1 MNKFSP
7 VKKLRYNSFY
17 PFWENLSFCS
27 IILNEVTNLTLF
39 LDSHYSYFLDIE
51 QLLIYDKSNK
61 KHTKQINPE
70 MKIHEY
76 QAKEILARY
85 EIPVTK
91 EILCY
96 TVAEVEAAAEQL
108 GYPSVVKAQVL
119 TGGRGKAGGVKLV
132 RNAEQATAA
141 AGQILGMN
149 IKEYTVEKVLVAEGV
164 SFVSEIYVGL
174 TIDRNTKSAVFM
186 ASKEGGVEI
195 EEVAKDN
202 PEAILKFAVD
212 PDLGM
217 APFFARK
224 IAFALFDDIKLV
236 NQAVDLFTKLYKVF
250 IDTDASLVE
259 INPLVITSDGNL
271 LALDGKM
278 TFDDNAL
285 FRQPEILAL
294 NEPSE
299 DEKKEIDAKDKG
311 LSYIRLDGSIGCMVN
326 GAGLAMATMDMIK
339 LYGGEPANF
348 LDIGGSSNPQKVIDA
363 MNLIISDKNVKVVM
377 INIFGGIT
385 RCDDVAKGL
394 IAALEQIKITIPI
407 VIRLSGTNS
416 KEGLEILK
424 SANLPIVETMSEAAE
439 KAIALSVD
447 FLR

>member
-1 MNKFSP
+1 
-7 VKKLRYNSFY
+7 
-17 PFWENLSFCS
+17 
-27 IILNEVTNLTLF
+27 
-39 LDSHYSYFLDIE
+39 
-51 QLLIYDKSNK
+51 
-61 KHTKQINPE
+61 

-91 EILCY
+91 EVLCY
-96 TVAEVEAAAEQL
+96 TVNEVQDAAEQL
-108 GYPSVVKAQVL
+108 GYPVVVKAQVL
-119 TGGRGKAGGVKLV
+119 TGGRGKAGGVKLA
-132 RNAEQATAA
+132 RNADDVKAA
-141 AGQILGMN
+141 AEKILGMD
-149 IKEYTVEKVLVAEGV
+149 IKGYTVEKVLVAQGV
-164 SFVSEIYVGL
+164 SFVSEIYAGL

-186 ASKEGGVEI
+186 VSREGGVEI
-195 EEVAKDN
+195 EEVAHDH
-202 PEAILKFAVD
+202 PEAILKFTID

-217 APFFARK
+217 ASFVARK
-224 IAFALFDDIKLV
+224 IAFALFDDMKLV
-236 NQAVDLFTKLYKVF
+236 NQAIDLFQKLYKVF
-250 IDTDASLVE
+250 IETDASLVE
-259 INPLVITSDGNL
+259 INPLVITSESNL

-285 FRQPEILAL
+285 FRQPDILAM

-299 DEKKEIDAKDKG
+299 DEKKEIDAKGRG

-363 MNLIISDKNVKVVM
+363 MNLILSDKNVRVVM

-424 SANLPIVETMSEAAE
+424 KANLPTVETMSEAAE
-439 KAIALSVD
+439 KAISLCTD

>member
-1 MNKFSP
+1 
-7 VKKLRYNSFY
+7 
-17 PFWENLSFCS
+17 
-27 IILNEVTNLTLF
+27 
-39 LDSHYSYFLDIE
+39 
-51 QLLIYDKSNK
+51 
-61 KHTKQINPE
+61 

-91 EILCY
+91 EVLCY
-96 TVAEVEAAAEQL
+96 TVAEVKAAAEKL
-108 GYPSVVKAQVL
+108 GYPCVVKAQVL
-119 TGGRGKAGGVKLV
+119 TGGRGKAGGVKLA
-132 RNAEQATAA
+132 RTLADATAA
-141 AGQILGMN
+141 AEAILGMD
-149 IKEYTVEKVLVAEGV
+149 IKGFIVEKVLVAQGV
-164 SFVSEIYVGL
+164 SFVNEIYAGL
-174 TIDRNTKSAVFM
+174 TIDRNTKSVVFM
-186 ASKEGGVEI
+186 ASREGGVEI

-202 PEAILKFAVD
+202 PDAILKFAID
-212 PDLGM
+212 PDLGIT
-217 APFFARK
+217 PFVARK
-224 IAFALFDDIKLV
+224 IAYALFDDSKLA
-236 NQAVDLFTKLYKVF
+236 NQAVVMFQKLYQVF

-294 NEPSE
+294 NEPDE
-299 DEKKEIDAKDKG
+299 DEIKELYAKDKG
-311 LSYIRLDGSIGCMVN
+311 LSYIRLDGNIGCMVN

-348 LDIGGSSNPQKVIDA
+348 LDIGGSSNPQKVVDA
-363 MNLIISDKNVKVVM
+363 MNLILSDKNVKVVM

-394 IAALEQIKITIPI
+394 ISALEQIKVKIPI

-424 SANLPIVETMSEAAE
+424 NANLPIVETMSEAAQM
-439 KAIALSVD
+439 AISLA
-447 FLR
+447 

>member
-1 MNKFSP
+1 
-7 VKKLRYNSFY
+7 
-17 PFWENLSFCS
+17 
-27 IILNEVTNLTLF
+27 
-39 LDSHYSYFLDIE
+39 
-51 QLLIYDKSNK
+51 
-61 KHTKQINPE
+61 

-76 QAKEILARY
+76 QAKEIFAGY

-91 EILCY
+91 EVLCY
-96 TVAEVEAAAEQL
+96 TVAEVQNAAEQL
-108 GYPSVVKAQVL
+108 GFPVVVKAQVL
-119 TGGRGKAGGVKLV
+119 AGGRGKAGGVKLV
-132 RNAEQATAA
+132 RTTDEATAA
-141 AGQILGMN
+141 AQKILGMD
-149 IKEYTVEKVLVAEGV
+149 IKGYTVEKVLVAQGV
-164 SFVSEIYVGL
+164 SFVSEIYAGI
-174 TIDRNTKSAVFM
+174 TIDRNSKSVIFM
-186 ASKEGGVEI
+186 VSKEGGVEI
-195 EEVAKDN
+195 EEVAHDN
-202 PEAILKFAVD
+202 PEAILKFIID
-212 PDLGM
+212 PDLGL
-217 APFFARK
+217 APFVARK

-236 NQAVDLFTKLYKVF
+236 NQATSLFQKLYKVF

-278 TFDDNAL
+278 NFDDNAL
-285 FRQPEILAL
+285 FRQPEILML

-299 DEKKEIDAKDKG
+299 DEKKEIDAKEKG

-363 MNLIISDKNVKVVM
+363 MNLILSDKGVKVVM

-394 IAALEQIKITIPI
+394 MAALEQIKIQVPI

-424 SANLPIVETMSEAAE
+424 SANLPTVETMSEAAQ
-439 KAIALSVD
+439 KAISLSMD

>member
-1 MNKFSP
+1 
-7 VKKLRYNSFY
+7 
-17 PFWENLSFCS
+17 
-27 IILNEVTNLTLF
+27 
-39 LDSHYSYFLDIE
+39 
-51 QLLIYDKSNK
+51 
-61 KHTKQINPE
+61 

-76 QAKEILARY
+76 QAKEILSRFG
-85 EIPVTK
+85 IPVTK
-91 EILCY
+91 EVLCF
-96 TVAEVEAAAEQL
+96 TVTEVQAAAEQL
-108 GYPSVVKAQVL
+108 GFPVVIKAQVL

-132 RNAEQATAA
+132 RNADEATAA
-141 AGQILGMN
+141 SEKILGMD
-149 IKEYTVEKVLVAEGV
+149 IKGYTVEKVLVAQGV
-164 SFVSEIYVGL
+164 SFVSEIYAGI

-186 ASKEGGVEI
+186 VSREGGVEI

-202 PEAILKFAVD
+202 PEAILKFTVD

-236 NQAVDLFTKLYKVF
+236 NQAVDLFQKLYKVF
-250 IDTDASLVE
+250 IDTDSSLVE
-259 INPLVITSDGNL
+259 INPLVVTSDGKL

-285 FRQPEILAL
+285 FRQPAILAL

-299 DEKKEIDAKDKG
+299 DEIKEIDAKEKG
-311 LSYIRLDGSIGCMVN
+311 LTYIRLDGSIGCMVN
-326 GAGLAMATMDMIK
+326 GAGLAMATMDMVK

-363 MNLIISDKNVKVVM
+363 MNLILSDKGVKVVM

-394 IAALEQIKITIPI
+394 MAALEQIKIKVPI
-407 VIRLSGTNS
+407 VIRLSGTNA

-424 SANLPIVETMSEAAE
+424 SANLPTVETMSEAAQ
-439 KAIALSVD
+439 KAISLSED

>member
-1 MNKFSP
+1 
-7 VKKLRYNSFY
+7 
-17 PFWENLSFCS
+17 
-27 IILNEVTNLTLF
+27 
-39 LDSHYSYFLDIE
+39 
-51 QLLIYDKSNK
+51 
-61 KHTKQINPE
+61 

-91 EILCY
+91 EILCF

-108 GYPSVVKAQVL
+108 GYPAVVKAQVL

-141 AGQILGMN
+141 AVQILGMN
-149 IKEYTVEKVLVAEGV
+149 IKEYTVEKVLLAEGV
-164 SFVSEIYVGL
+164 SFVSEIYVGI

-202 PEAILKFAVD
+202 PEAILKFAID

-224 IAFALFDDIKLV
+224 IAFALFDDLKLV
-236 NQAVDLFTKLYKVF
+236 NQAVDLFTKLYQVF

-259 INPLVITSDGNL
+259 INPLVITSDGKL

-424 SANLPIVETMSEAAE
+424 SANLPTVETMSEAAE